1 MGDVFMNILFS
12 IFEVS
17 TTIISVVTLLLVL
30 YLLLRKPKEKEDNI
44 KGDLDKATNE
54 LKLQLTKDQ
63 GEIKEH
69 LANKIGSNNEKMVM
83 LYNDFSKG
91 LVNTLNKEQAELK
104 EHLAKEIGSNNEKML
119 KLYNDFEKNL
129 KESLDKSIKEL
140 NEKVELRLNDGFKKT
155 NETFQGIL
163 ERISKIDEA
172 QKKIEQLSTNIISL
186 QDILSDKKS
195 RGCFGEIQLY
205 TILANVFGEKNDKV
219 YQQQYKLPNGLMAD
233 SIIFCPKPLGHICID
248 SKFPLENYQRMMDK
262 SLSDAERSNY
272 EKMFKSDVKKHI
284 DAISAK
290 YIIKDVTSD
299 QAILFLPAEAIFA
312 EINAYHPDLVEYSQ
326 KKRVWLTSPTTLMAT
341 LTTIEVLLRNIERD
355 KHAKEI
361 QNELA
366 KLSVEFGRYRSRWD
380 KLSNSIKTVSKE
392 VDEIN
397 TTTEKITKKFDSI
410 NNVEL
415 ELEETKL
422 LEE

>member
-1 MGDVFMNILFS
+1 MGP
-12 IFEVS
+12 FEICI
-17 TTIISVVTLLLVL
+17 TIISSITLLLVL
-30 YLLLRKPKEKEDNI
+30 YLLFGKKEETKEDL
-44 KGDLDKATNE
+44 KGDLDKASNDI
-54 LKLQLTKDQ
+54 KLQLVKDQ

-83 LYNDFSKG
+83 LYNDFSAN
-91 LVNTLNKEQAELK
+91 LVNSIGKEQAELK
-104 EHLAKEIGSNNEKML
+104 EHLAKEIGVNNEKML
-119 KLYNDFEKNL
+119 KLYNDFEKGL

-140 NEKVELRLNDGFKKT
+140 NEKVEIRLNDGFKRT

-195 RGCFGEIQLY
+195 RGCFGEIQLH
-205 TILANVFGEKNDKV
+205 TILSNVFGDKNDKV
-219 YQQQYKLPNGLMAD
+219 YQLQYKLPNGLMAD

-248 SKFPLENYQRMMDK
+248 SKFPLENYQRMMDR
-262 SLSDAERSNY
+262 SLNDIERGNY

-284 DAISAK
+284 DAISTK

-355 KHAKEI
+355 ILLQVVDAKWIDHLGNIDMLKDSIGLVAYGQKDPLIEYKKEAYNLFNGLMAEI
-361 QNELA
+361 QSETVQHLFRA
-366 KLSVEFGRYRSRWD
+366 KFGVQVYD
-380 KLSNSIKTVSKE
+380 GE
-392 VDEIN
+392 
-397 TTTEKITKKFDSI
+397 
-410 NNVEL
+410 
-415 ELEETKL
+415 
-422 LEE
+422 

>member
-1 MGDVFMNILFS
+1 MDT
-12 IFEVS
+12 FEIII
-17 TTIISVVTLLLVL
+17 TIICSITLLLVL
-30 YLLLRKPKEKEDNI
+30 YLLFDKKQEKKDDL
-44 KGDLDKATNE
+44 KGDLDKASSDI
-54 LKLQLTKDQ
+54 KLQLTKDQ

-83 LYNDFSKG
+83 LYNDFSAN
-91 LVNTLNKEQAELK
+91 LVSNINKEQAELK

-140 NEKVELRLNDGFKKT
+140 NEKVEVRLNDGFKRT

-195 RGCFGEIQLY
+195 RGCFGEIQLH
-205 TILANVFGEKNDKV
+205 TILSNVFGEKNDKV
-219 YQQQYKLPNGLMAD
+219 YQLQYKLPNGLMAD
-233 SIIFCPKPLGHICID
+233 SIIFCPNPLGHICID
-248 SKFPLENYQRMMDK
+248 SKFPLENYQRMMDRN
-262 SLSDAERSNY
+262 LGEVERNNY
-272 EKMFKSDVKKHI
+272 EKAFKSDVRKHI
-284 DAISAK
+284 DAISSK

-415 ELEETKL
+415 EIEETKL
-422 LEE
+422 LD